1 VTVAARRQRTTA
13 EWITFAASSLV
24 LAAVVGLLL
33 LQTARADDPA
43 SPTVRVDAGAIE
55 PDGDRFRVPAE
66 VRNTGDRAATNIE
79 VSAELA
85 ASGDVETAEQTI
97 DFLGG
102 DETVTLV
109 FLFAEDPADGE
120 LTIAVTSFTDP

>member
-1 VTVAARRQRTTA
+1 VTVAATRQRTTA

-43 SPTVRVDAGAIE
+43 SPTVRVDAGEIE